1 MILIRLYSLVS
12 TISRGDFHNTMQYNT
27 IITMQLKNKIK
38 IYNELEK
45 LKYCKLQDKNLQLKK
60 NDSNN
65 VITDLNLY

>member
-1 MILIRLYSLVS
+1 
-12 TISRGDFHNTMQYNT
+12 
-27 IITMQLKNKIK
+27 MQLKNKIK